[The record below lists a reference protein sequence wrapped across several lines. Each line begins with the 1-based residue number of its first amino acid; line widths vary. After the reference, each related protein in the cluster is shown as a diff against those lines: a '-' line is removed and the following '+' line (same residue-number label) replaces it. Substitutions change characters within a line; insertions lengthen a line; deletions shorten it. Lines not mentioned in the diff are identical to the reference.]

1 MFNPSAN
8 QEPLQYQATMPGPPP
23 YLSPQ
28 QQQHHP
34 PLFQKQAYTQEPGT
48 QSFSPVMSSGQAPL
62 PTPPYVNGG
71 YSSGK
76 EQNAYQMPN
85 GMTYQQQQ
93 STSQSQAQLPTPPYQ
108 TPEYPEKVQ
117 QTIYNALPEQ
127 LQYTQQQQQTQSPI
141 TAPPTYTPQTLTP
154 PARGPAQAT
163 FAPPPT
169 SHVVAVSNGKLKD
182 EQNTKTVKRIM
193 GDSVVGRV
201 IRSTVRTATTAMKM
215 PDALSPWGDNNPVT
229 LPNVRYRDAV
239 LMVACHGIA
248 IPMADGVAAEATSLF
263 GADAFISEVI
273 NSTAGSIVTHLGA
286 VMAVRMALDTLG
298 SMTSTEEEKILT
310 TTNVKSLRV
319 QLKHKLMG
327 VDADVRFFG
336 VYPASD
342 VKSCSKGW
350 FCPYLFASAR
360 TPAIPRTN
368 DFAIAQCFGPFLA
381 ADYAMAHKL
390 VEESTRILPLCDIDP
405 KTDIG
410 TNRMVI
416 TFVGLTPYRG
426 GNGMWSTARRPGCAM
441 LHFHLFDGCPAL
453 VIPVNAKAPI
463 VAWSPW
469 TLKQMQQGLM
479 VSTQQA
485 KGTPEWMVKEGMEM
499 PKYEVEPTYEANG
512 TPRYEA
518 SGIQSTGYVAEIQ
531 HEQICEWLDGLVSV
545 PHLLPEARGAYVDV
559 LARSVSMII
568 NGALC
573 LDSAPKGLL
582 GKIDAERAGIVMFRY

>member
-1 MFNPSAN
+1 MYTQAAG
-8 QEPLQYQATMPGPPP
+8 QGPLQYQASILEPPP
-23 YLSPQ
+23 YSPPPDQ
-28 QQQHHP
+28 QNHP
-34 PLFQKQAYTQEPGT
+34 RYQNLAHTQDAGA
-48 QSFSPVMSSGQAPL
+48 QSFSPAKAPGQAPL
-62 PTPPYVNGG
+62 SIPPYGNGG
-71 YSSGK
+71 YPFEK
-76 EQNAYQMPN
+76 EKNAYQTPN
-85 GMTYQQQQ
+85 GKPYQQQQ
-93 STSQSQAQLPTPPYQ
+93 CLSQSQSHAPLLTPSCPNAGYS
-108 TPEYPEKVQ
+108 EKMQ
-117 QTIYNALPEQ
+117 QPIYTVLPEQ
-127 LQYTQQQQQTQSPI
+127 LPFPQQEQHLQPPI
-141 TAPPTYTPQTLTP
+141 HPPPTYIPQNFPP
-154 PARGPAQAT
+154 PAQVPAQT
-163 FAPPPT
+163 NFPPPPT
-169 SHVVAVSNGKLKD
+169 SHVVAASGKLKD
-182 EQNTKTVKRIM
+182 EQSTKTMKRLM
-193 GDSVVGRV
+193 GDSVFGRV
-201 IRSTVRTATTAMKM
+201 IRSTVRTANTAMKM

-248 IPMADGVAAEATSLF
+248 MPMADGMAAEATSLF

-273 NSTAGSIVTHLGA
+273 NSTAGSIVTHMTA

-298 SMTSTEEEKILT
+298 SMTGTEEEKILT
-310 TTNVKSLRV
+310 TTNIKSLRV

-336 VYPASD
+336 VHPTSD
-342 VKSCSKGW
+342 IKSCSKGW

-405 KTDIG
+405 KADIG

-416 TFVGLTPYRG
+416 TFAGLTPYRG

-453 VIPVNAKAPI
+453 VIPVNAQAPI

-479 VSTQQA
+479 VSNQLA
-485 KGTPEWMVKEGMEM
+485 REKPEWMVREGIEM
-499 PKYEVEPTYEANG
+499 PKYEVEQTCEGSQKYDGGSAQ
-512 TPRYEA
+512 
-518 SGIQSTGYVAEIQ
+518 SGGYVAEIQ
-531 HEQICEWLDGLVSV
+531 HEQICEWLDGLLSV
-545 PHLLPEARGAYVDV
+545 PHLSPEVRGTYVDV
-559 LARSVSMII
+559 LSRGVSMIV

>member
-1 MFNPSAN
+1 MYDQAVN
-8 QEPLQYQATMPGPPP
+8 QGPLQCQAPTPGLPPYSPPP
-23 YLSPQ
+23 A
-28 QQQHHP
+28 QQHP
-34 PLFQKQAYTQEPGT
+34 PVFHKQVYTQDAGA
-48 QSFSPVMSSGQAPL
+48 QSFSPAITTGKAPL
-62 PTPPYVNGG
+62 PTPPYGNVG
-71 YSSGK
+71 YPSEK
-76 EQNAYQMPN
+76 EQNAYQTPSGMP
-85 GMTYQQQQ
+85 YQQQQ
-93 STSQSQAQLPTPPYQ
+93 SISQAQAPLPIPPYQ
-108 TPEYPEKVQ
+108 TLGYPEKMQ
-117 QTIYNALPEQ
+117 HTIYNALPEQ
-127 LQYTQQQQQTQSPI
+127 LQYTHLQMQPSAN
-141 TAPPTYTPQTLTP
+141 APPTYIPQP
-154 PARGPAQAT
+154 
-163 FAPPPT
+163 FAPPAQVPAQTTFVPPPTT
-169 SHVVAVSNGKLKD
+169 SHVVAASNGKLKD
-182 EQNTKTVKRIM
+182 EQNTKTMKRLL

-273 NSTAGSIVTHLGA
+273 NSTAGSIATHMAA
-286 VMAVRMALDTLG
+286 VMVVRMALDTLG

-310 TTNVKSLRV
+310 TTNIKSLRV

-336 VYPASD
+336 VYPTSD
-342 VKSCSKGW
+342 MKSCSKGW

-360 TPAIPRTN
+360 TPAIPRQN

-390 VEESTRILPLCDIDP
+390 VEESVRILPLCEIDP
-405 KTDIG
+405 ETDIG

-416 TFVGLTPYRG
+416 TFAGLTPYRG

-453 VIPVNAKAPI
+453 VIPVNKLAPI

-479 VSTQQA
+479 VSVQQA
-485 KGTPEWMVKEGMEM
+485 KGMPDWMVKEGMEM
-499 PKYEVEPTYEANG
+499 PKYEAEPIYEVNG
-512 TPRYEA
+512 RPKYEV
-518 SGIQSTGYVAEIQ
+518 SSVPSTGYVAEVQ

-545 PHLLPEARGAYVDV
+545 PHLLAEVRGSYIDV
-559 LARSVSMII
+559 LARGVSMMI

-582 GKIDAERAGIVMFRY
+582 GKIDAERAGIAMFRY